1 MPWVFDTDSFIIKS
15 EGIFD
20 FDAFIASIMQ
30 NDDTSMA
37 GYQNAVYGLN
47 HNFDDFEGQQ
57 MNPYEADA
65 IEMAIRSGKID
76 DNMGRII
83 HSGPE
88 TPGYAE
94 AVQQALVV
102 GRPLVN
108 AAAERQIAI
117 NEEKGTGFE
126 KPQLPFG
133 PDGRLNAQYVM
144 GNGATSTVNQQKAGM
159 GIDGRMKQRKG
170 EGSFNPML
178 NGKLVHSVLSGRDNR
193 QEGWARW
200 YEDGAKQL
208 NLVETRY
215 KQDGQPRGD
224 RRYVIPAHY
233 VHKDVISINDKQL
246 LTTIGNHIKGL
257 QGQGMAPEQIKAD
270 LTQQPFMFNALHHSN
285 HNYDSI
291 HGRVDRKHQENQ
303 EIRDGLMMPTEDD
316 DLDAGYVAPGAQKP
330 DASIIPPEAMGEA
343 WASRAGQSGYHPS
356 KSKAAVK
363 GMMKHFGME
372 EEEASALLHR
382 VYDKVGGGFQGN
394 AQQRLYQAL
403 YQYEMD
409 KHGGN
414 LPDDHHY
421 TGPRPPLDGRGI
433 EPGQPAAP
441 PVVAQPPAQPEQPP
455 QPNIPAEAPVN
466 PPAPPLPLGP
476 QVVARPPPMGNL
488 APKPQTINDNRFIP
502 ETSPT
507 YQAMLERRA
516 GINNQNP
523 NIPLSESKPVGPAVG
538 DKLSRFA
545 ELLGRASSS
554 DIFRRSDEFKSEI
567 EDYIE
572 GVQVELAKTV
582 IDDYHDIQKMDINSP
597 LDIAIVSSRIQRP
610 TTDVISIFH
619 TRGDWR
625 NIAKS
630 FHISHEDVQLVK
642 VALNG

>member
-76 DNMGRII
+76 DNIGRII

-117 NEEKGTGFE
+117 NEEKGTGFA

-215 KQDGQPRGD
+215 KEDGQVRGD

-233 VHKDVISINDKQL
+233 VHKDVISINDKVL

-303 EIRDGLMMPTEDD
+303 EIRDGLMQPVEDD
-316 DLDAGYVAPGAQKP
+316 DLDAAAGQPGIP
-330 DASIIPPEAMGEA
+330 GLNTVDRSIIPPDAQGDA
-343 WASRAGQSGYHPS
+343 WARWTNNKNYGSHNN
-356 KSKAAVK
+356 KSVK
-363 GMMKHFGME
+363 QMMSAFDME
-372 EEEASALLHR
+372 EEEAKAIF
-382 VYDKVGGGFQGN
+382 DKANMSPAQSGLKGGRES
-394 AQQRLYQAL
+394 RLYQAL
-403 YQYEMD
+403 YQHEMD

-441 PVVAQPPAQPEQPP
+441 PVVAQPPARPEQPP

-488 APKPQTINDNRFIP
+488 APKPQTQFDVAPSRMG
-502 ETSPT
+502 EM
-507 YQAMLERRA
+507 AR
-516 GINNQNP
+516 GINNQNG
-523 NIPLSESKPVGPAVG
+523 NIPLSESNSVGPTVG
-538 DKLSRFA
+538 EKLSRFA

>member
-1 MPWVFDTDSFIIKS
+1 MPWVFDTNSFIIKS

-20 FDAFIASIMQ
+20 FDAFISTIMGTE
-30 NDDTSMA
+30 DTSMA

-76 DNMGRII
+76 DSIGRIV

-94 AVQQALVV
+94 AVQQALIV

-108 AAAERQIAI
+108 AAAEKQIEI
-117 NEEKGTGFE
+117 NEAKETGFE

-133 PDGRLNAQYVM
+133 PDGRLNAQYAM

-159 GIDGRMKQRKG
+159 GPDGRMKQRKG

-178 NGKLVHSVLSGRDNR
+178 DGKLVHNVLSGRDNK

-208 NLVETRY
+208 NLVETRH
-215 KQDGQPRGD
+215 KSDGNPHGD

-270 LTQQPFMFNALHHSN
+270 LTQQSFMFNALHNSN

-291 HGRVDRKHQENQ
+291 HGRVERKHQENQ
-303 EIRDGLMMPTEDD
+303 EIRDGLMQPAEDD
-316 DLDAGYVAPGAQKP
+316 DLDAAAGQVIPGLKGV
-330 DASIIPPEAMGEA
+330 DRSIIPPEAQGDG
-343 WASRAGQSGYHPS
+343 WARYATHPNYGSQNKKSVKQMMSAFDMDEEQAMALFDRVNQSPHQSGLE
-356 KSKAAVK
+356 
-363 GMMKHFGME
+363 GGR
-372 EEEASALLHR
+372 AS
-382 VYDKVGGGFQGN
+382 
-394 AQQRLYQAL
+394 RLYQAL
-403 YQYEMD
+403 YMHEMD
-409 KHGGN
+409 KWGGN
-414 LPDDHHY
+414 LPGDHHY
-421 TGPRPPLDGRGI
+421 TGPKVALDGRGI
-433 EPGQPAAP
+433 EPGQPAPP
-441 PVVAQPPAQPEQPP
+441 PVVAQPPVP
-455 QPNIPAEAPVN
+455 QGGPNIPSTAPTL
-466 PPAPPLPLGP
+466 PPPPPTPLGP
-476 QVVARPPPMGNL
+476 QVVATPPPQANL
-488 APKPQTINDNRFIP
+488 APRPQTQYDVAPSRMG
-502 ETSPT
+502 EM
-507 YQAMLERRA
+507 AR

-523 NIPLSESKPVGPAVG
+523 NIPLSESNSVGPTVG
-538 DKLSRFA
+538 EKLSRFA
-545 ELLGRASSS
+545 ELLGRASSN

-582 IDDYHDIQKMDINSP
+582 IDDYHDIQKMDINNP

-610 TTDVISIFH
+610 TTDVIGIFH

>member
-20 FDAFIASIMQ
+20 FDAFIATIMQ
-30 NDDTSMA
+30 NEDTSMA

-57 MNPYEADA
+57 ISPYEADA
-65 IEMAIRSGKID
+65 IEMAIRSGKLDANI
-76 DNMGRII
+76 GRII
-83 HSGPE
+83 HAGPQ
-88 TPGYAE
+88 TPGYEE
-94 AVQQALVV
+94 AVQQAKIV
-102 GRPLVN
+102 GKPLVN
-108 AAAERQIAI
+108 AAAERQNEI
-117 NEEKGTGFE
+117 NKTKHGWAEI
-126 KPQLPFG
+126 PVPFG
-133 PDGRLNAQYVM
+133 PDGRLNSLYDRSR
-144 GNGATSTVNQQKAGM
+144 GATSTVNNQKQG
-159 GIDGRMKQRKG
+159 RKG
-170 EGSFNPML
+170 EGSFYPLL
-178 NGKLVHSVLSGRDNR
+178 NGKLVQNIQSGRDNK

-208 NLVETRY
+208 NLVETAY
-215 KQDGQPRGD
+215 NERGD
-224 RRYVIPAHY
+224 PKGDRKYVIPSHY
-233 VHKDVISINDKQL
+233 VHRNTISINDKNL
-246 LTTIGNHIKGL
+246 LVRIGNHIKGL

-270 LTQQPFMFNALHHSN
+270 LIQQPFMFNTLHHSN

-291 HGRVDRKHQENQ
+291 HGRVERKHQENR
-303 EIRDGLMMPTEDD
+303 EIKDGLMQPVEDD
-316 DLDAGYVAPGAQKP
+316 DLDAAAGQPGIP
-330 DASIIPPEAMGEA
+330 GLDSIDGSIIPPDAQGEA
-343 WASRAGQSGYHPS
+343 WARYAGEASYHPNRTN
-356 KSKAAVK
+356 KVADGLKR
-363 GMMKHFGME
+363 HFGMDD
-372 EEEASALLHR
+372 EEANALLAR
-382 VYDKVGGGFQGN
+382 VYSPPGESGLKGSRRN
-394 AQQRLYQAL
+394 RLFQAL

-414 LPDDHHY
+414 LPGDHHY

-441 PVVAQPPAQPEQPP
+441 PVVGQPPAPPPQPP
-455 QPNIPAEAPVN
+455 QPPDPNIPPNAPVN

-476 QVVARPPPMGNL
+476 QVVATPPPMGNL
-488 APKPQTINDNRFIP
+488 APKPQTQYDVAPSRMG
-502 ETSPT
+502 
-507 YQAMLERRA
+507 AMAR
-516 GINNQNP
+516 GINNQNS
-523 NIPLSESKPVGPAVG
+523 NIPLSESNSVGPTVG
-538 DKLSRFA
+538 EKLSRFA
-545 ELLGRASSS
+545 ELLGRASSN

-582 IDDYHDIQKMDINSP
+582 IDDYHDIQKMDINNP

>member
-1 MPWVFDTDSFIIKS
+1 VNQLPWVFDTDSFIIKS

-20 FDAFIASIMQ
+20 FDAFIATIMQ
-30 NDDTSMA
+30 NEDTSMA

-76 DNMGRII
+76 DNIGRII
-83 HSGPE
+83 HAGPQ

-94 AVQQALVV
+94 AMQQALIA

-108 AAAERQIAI
+108 AAAERQNEI
-117 NEEKGTGFE
+117 NAAKGYGFE

-133 PDGRLNAQYVM
+133 PDGRLNAQYAM
-144 GNGATSTVNQQKAGM
+144 GNGATSTVNMQKQ
-159 GIDGRMKQRKG
+159 RRKG

-178 NGKLVHSVLSGRDNR
+178 DGKLVHSVLSGRDNK

-246 LTTIGNHIKGL
+246 LVRIGNHIKGL

-270 LTQQPFMFNALHHSN
+270 LIQQPFMFNALHHSN

-291 HGRVDRKHQENQ
+291 HGRVERKHQENQ

-330 DASIIPPEAMGEA
+330 DASIIPPDARGEA
-343 WASRAGQSGYHPS
+343 WAARAGQAGYHPS

-372 EEEASALLHR
+372 EEEATALLHR
-382 VYDKVGGGFQGN
+382 VYDKAGGGFQGT
-394 AQQRLYQAL
+394 APERLYQAL

-409 KHGGN
+409 KWGGN
-414 LPDDHHY
+414 LPGDHHY
-421 TGPRPPLDGRGI
+421 TGPKPPLDGRGI

-441 PVVAQPPAQPEQPP
+441 PVVGQPPAPPPQPP
-455 QPNIPAEAPVN
+455 QPNIPPNVRVN
-466 PPAPPLPLGP
+466 PPAPPPPLGP
-476 QVVARPPPMGNL
+476 QVVATPPPMGNL
-488 APKPQTINDNRFIP
+488 APKPQTQRGRIRGEFEGGGSIQDALAR
-502 ETSPT
+502 
-507 YQAMLERRA
+507 

-523 NIPLSESKPVGPAVG
+523 NIPLSESNSVGPTVG
-538 DKLSRFA
+538 EKLSRFA
-545 ELLGRASSS
+545 ELLGRASSN

-582 IDDYHDIQKMDINSP
+582 IDDYHDIQKMDINNP

-642 VALNG
+642 VALNE